1 MEYQYERIMTV
12 NMSAKQQ
19 QQQQQQQHCLRKED
33 YAQNPSICAHESDKY
48 CEIIYLKNYTCI
60 KSLILI

>member
-19 QQQQQQQHCLRKED
+19 QQQQQHCLRKED
-33 YAQNPSICAHESDKY
+33 YA
-48 CEIIYLKNYTCI
+48 
-60 KSLILI
+60 

>member
-19 QQQQQQQHCLRKED
+19 QQHCLRKED
-33 YAQNPSICAHESDKY
+33 YA
-48 CEIIYLKNYTCI
+48 
-60 KSLILI
+60 

>member
-19 QQQQQQQHCLRKED
+19 QQHCLRKED
-33 YAQNPSICAHESDKY
+33 YVQNPSICAHESDKY